1 MDKVEAM
8 QRCQEIIQFRDDKI
22 KIMDL
27 NIFTCVIG
35 EKEVSAIEFILTDYK
50 ALQDKVDKIREK
62 LKAEI
67 KIKIYEIKNIE
78 EQQNKIYEK
87 DKEDYIFDKRYKEL
101 STILL
106 YKKIAKIYA
115 EELLEEI
122 E

>member
-62 LKAEI
+62 LKADMKKYSI
-67 KIKIYEIKNIE
+67 DSPDKSDSVRNYEDGRF
-78 EQQNKIYEK
+78 YEAQECLK
-87 DKEDYIFDKRYKEL
+87 
-101 STILL
+101 
-106 YKKIAKIYA
+106 
-115 EELLEEI
+115 EI